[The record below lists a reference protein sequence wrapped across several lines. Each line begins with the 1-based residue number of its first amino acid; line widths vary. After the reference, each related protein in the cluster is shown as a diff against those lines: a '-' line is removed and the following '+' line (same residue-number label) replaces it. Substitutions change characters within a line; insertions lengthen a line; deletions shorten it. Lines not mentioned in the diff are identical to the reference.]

1 MIVPVRSTQRLA
13 AALPEARVRMLDGP
27 GHHLPRRAASQ
38 IAAAIAGFLG
48 TLDSRDA
55 AA

>member
-1 MIVPVRSTQRLA
+1 MLA
-13 AALPEARVRMLDGP
+13 GP
-27 GHHLPRRAASQ
+27 GHHLPRRAAPQ
-38 IAAAIAGFLG
+38 VAAAITGFLG